1 MLNWEE
7 RVYIHDSFL
16 FSNKEFGIIY
26 LRTLTVKSISILMY
40 VWHELLL
47 VVQPMY
53 AWRWHRIICRGF
65 VGRTRTCMGLVSS
78 RLVSSPGAG
87 GPARSKPHA
96 HAFMAHGCWGWA
108 IDVRACLA
116 ACDDTWTE
124 HVVVLQAAARYLARL
139 LYTGR
144 LSLCL

>member
-1 MLNWEE
+1 VFWPLNPVGLMLPCERLNSHTFLEE
-7 RVYIHDSFL
+7 KGKNIVRASAHW
-16 FSNKEFGIIY
+16 
-26 LRTLTVKSISILMY
+26 TLVVSILMY

-53 AWRWHRIICRGF
+53 AWQWHRIICRGF
-65 VGRTRTCMGLVSS
+65 VGRTRTCMGLVWS
-78 RLVSSPGAG
+78 RLIAG
-87 GPARSKPHA
+87 RAAQRAASHA
-96 HAFMAHGCWGWA
+96 HAHGCWGWA

-124 HVVVLQAAARYLARL
+124 HVVVLQAARYLARL